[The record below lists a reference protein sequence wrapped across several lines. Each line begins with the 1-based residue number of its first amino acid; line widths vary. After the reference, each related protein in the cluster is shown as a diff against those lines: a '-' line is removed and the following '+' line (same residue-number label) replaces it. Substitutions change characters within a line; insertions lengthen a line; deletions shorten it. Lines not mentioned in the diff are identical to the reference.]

1 MYFENHKHELHT
13 TALLCFIKAF
23 WMLPNYAGRHGGG
36 EYGGWPRSG
45 EIDIMEARGNR
56 KLRNVGIEYMASTLH
71 WGTDTA
77 NKFKMTQG
85 HKKAKS
91 KTLADG
97 FHKYEM
103 LWDQDGFT

>member
-1 MYFENHKHELHT
+1 
-13 TALLCFIKAF
+13 
-23 WMLPNYAGRHGGG
+23 
-36 EYGGWPRSG
+36 
-45 EIDIMEARGNR
+45 
-56 KLRNVGIEYMASTLH
+56 MASTLH
-71 WGTDTA
+71 WGTDSA
-77 NKFKMTQG
+77 NKFKMTQA